1 MKILVGW
8 RQKKGEGRV
17 GVRETNSVW
26 DSRVHR
32 VGASDPQSPRPAP
45 SHPRPLQLKLRSLC
59 NVRVSVVASSLVL
72 SPEVAG
78 GVE

>member
-8 RQKKGEGRV
+8 GQEKGGGRV
-17 GVRETNSVW
+17 GVRETNGVW

-32 VGASDPQSPRPAP
+32 VGASDPQSPRPPP
-45 SHPRPLQLKLRSLC
+45 SHPRRLQLKLRSLC
-59 NVRVSVVASSLVL
+59 NIRVSLVASSFVL